1 MTKYVD
7 LIQNQLKESAAVKTS
22 MADLCSGDIE
32 RAGLLCAGVLGKGG
46 KLLLCGNG
54 GSAADA
60 QHIATE
66 LVVRLSSQLNRKAL
80 PALALSVNS
89 STLTACA
96 NDYGFE
102 KVFSRQ
108 VEAFG
113 QSGDLLVGLS
123 TSGNSANV
131 IQALETANNLDLHS
145 ICFLGG
151 NGGTLADMGE
161 VTITIP
167 HSDTG
172 RIQEGHITAG
182 HIMCEIIERELFRV
196 GGEM

>member
-1 MTKYVD
+1 MANYVD
-7 LIQNQLKESAAVKTS
+7 FIQNQLKESAAVKTA
-22 MADLCSGDIE
+22 MTDLCSGDIE
-32 RAGLLCAGVLGKGG
+32 RAGLLCAGVLGKGS

-66 LVVRLSSQLNRKAL
+66 LVVRLSAKLNRKAL
-80 PALALSVNS
+80 PALALSANT

-102 KVFSRQ
+102 KIFSRQ

-113 QSGDLLVGLS
+113 QPGDLLIGIS
-123 TSGNSANV
+123 TSGNSENV
-131 IQALETANNLDLHS
+131 IQALKTAKILDLRS

-151 NGGTLADMGE
+151 NGGTLSDMGE

-172 RIQEGHITAG
+172 RIQEGHITVG
-182 HIMCEIIERELFRV
+182 HIICGIIERELFQDS
-196 GGEM
+196 GGV